1 MGFFDLKAVC
11 GVCGKEVGLNRFKIK
26 RSNAWICPKCLK
38 KAGGAMS
45 IDISKVTIED
55 IKQMIPLD
63 QLEQYRDPLSTAEG
77 IYHYSTNTF
86 STAEGMYQYC
96 NDNKFNSGCNKKF
109 MLEHFKIIED
119 NLMDDEKVYVTF
131 VGVHNYVSA
140 TKHDGNHAY
149 AITNKRIMIVQED
162 IDIISI
168 SLEDINNITFKSG
181 IVLGTITI
189 DTIKGTFNIGT
200 DKTAAKLVDSRI
212 HQAINEIF
220 NDNNDNN
227 EIERL
232 GSNTVVSVADELKK
246 FKELLD
252 MGVLTQEEF
261 DAKKEQLLN
270 L

>member
-26 RSNAWICPKCLK
+26 RSNAWVCPKCLK

-63 QLEQYRDPLSTAEG
+63 QLEEYRDPL
-77 IYHYSTNTF
+77 

-189 DTIKGTFNIGT
+189 DTIKGTFNIGS
-200 DKTAAKLVDSRI
+200 DKTAAKLVNSRI
-212 HQAINEIF
+212 HEAINEIY

-227 EIERL
+227 DNNNNNNNENERL
-232 GSNTVVSVADELKK
+232 VSTTVVSVADELKK

>member
-11 GVCGKEVGLNRFKIK
+11 GVCGKEVGWNRFKIK
-26 RSNAWICPKCLK
+26 RSNAWICSECLK

-45 IDISKVTIED
+45 VDVSKVTIED

-63 QLEQYRDPLSTAEG
+63 ELEQYRDPL
-77 IYHYSTNTF
+77 

-96 NDNKFNSGCNKKF
+96 NDNKFDSGCNKKF
-109 MLEHFKIIED
+109 MLRHFKIIED
-119 NLMDDEKVYVTF
+119 NLLDDEKVYVTF

-140 TKHDGNHAY
+140 TKHDGNYAY
-149 AITNKRIMIVQED
+149 AITSKRIIIVQED
-162 IDIISI
+162 IDIIEEETLQSI
-168 SLEDINNITFKSG
+168 SLEDINNITLKLG
-181 IVLGTITI
+181 MVLGTITV
-189 DTIKGTFNIGT
+189 DTIKGIFNIT
-200 DKTAAKLVDSRI
+200 SDKTAVKLINSRI
-212 HQAINEIF
+212 NEAINEI
-220 NDNNDNN
+220 NNDNSDN
-227 EIERL
+227 DNERL
-232 GSNTVVSVADELKK
+232 GSDTVVSVADELIK